1 MGQCGGEC
9 GGEGWGQFCKLGGAQ
24 TLGGTLAG
32 FRWSLIPAVE
42 SHTGRQVHHTGQDI
56 CTIWAKNQK
65 LLKRASLLMGEESRC
80 QAEAGQVRGGGRG
93 WKATQRTF
101 RTHPANPTWHTWGIL
116 HAARQIQV
124 SCTFCM
130 FCTWCKCSHTLPV
143 QTSKIKIARSVGLT

>member
-1 MGQCGGEC
+1 MGRVEASSANW
-9 GGEGWGQFCKLGGAQ
+9 EELKPWKRDSR
-24 TLGGTLAG
+24 G
-32 FRWSLIPAVE
+32 F
-42 SHTGRQVHHTGQDI
+42 QVVADPCSTIAHWQEHHTGQDI

-65 LLKRASLLMGEESRC
+65 LLKRALLLMGEESRC
-80 QAEAGQVRGGGRG
+80 QAGALGRGRGRGGGRG

-116 HAARQIQV
+116 HAARQVQV
-124 SCTFCM
+124 SCTFRM